1 MADDFGAFESDP
13 TADFLAREQAMLG
26 DVLELV
32 INNSKYFEL

>member
-1 MADDFGAFESDP
+1 MGDYFVDFVSDP